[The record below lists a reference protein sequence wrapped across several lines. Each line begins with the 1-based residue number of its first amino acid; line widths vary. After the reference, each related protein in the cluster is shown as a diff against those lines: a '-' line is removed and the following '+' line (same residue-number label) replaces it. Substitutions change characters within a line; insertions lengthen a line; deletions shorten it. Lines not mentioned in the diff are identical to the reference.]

1 MIQLD
6 HVTKVFEAP
15 GGERLTVL
23 DAVDLLL
30 PTGRAVAIQG
40 PSGSG
45 KSTMLALMAGLERTT
60 EGRVVVDGQD
70 LGALDERG
78 RAAFRA
84 RRLGFV
90 FQAFHLLQPF
100 SALQNVAIAA
110 EIAGVDRPLDRA
122 REVLARVGL
131 ETRLNHVPAQLSGGE
146 CQRVAI
152 ARAIVARPPILL
164 ADEPTGSLDPRNAE
178 GVFELLLELQ
188 RELGSTLVLVTHDPH
203 LADRLQARVVLERGR
218 IATTEGLA

>member
-1 MIQLD
+1 LIHLD
-6 HVTKVFEAP
+6 RVTKVFEAP

-23 DAVDLLL
+23 DGVDLRL

-45 KSTMLALMAGLERTT
+45 KSTLLALMAGLEGPT

-70 LGALDERG
+70 LGALEERG

-110 EIAGVDRPLDRA
+110 EIAGVDRPLERA
-122 REVLARVGL
+122 REVLRRVGL
-131 ETRLNHVPAQLSGGE
+131 EGRLEHVPAQLSGGE

-152 ARAIVARPPILL
+152 ARAIVARPAIIL
-164 ADEPTGSLDPRNAE
+164 ADEPTGSLDPRNAD

-218 IATTEGLA
+218 IAATEGLA

>member
-1 MIQLD
+1 MIELSG
-6 HVTKVFEAP
+6 VSKVFEAP

-23 DAVDLLL
+23 NAVDLRL

-45 KSTMLALMAGLERTT
+45 KSTMLALMAGLERTSS
-60 EGRVVVDGQD
+60 GRVTVDGQD
-70 LGALDERG
+70 LGALDEKG

-84 RRLGFV
+84 KRLGFV

-110 EIAGVDRPLDRA
+110 EIAGVDRPLERA

-131 ETRLNHVPAQLSGGE
+131 EGRLDHVPAQLSGGE

-164 ADEPTGSLDPRNAE
+164 ADEPTGSLDPRNAD

-218 IATTEGLA
+218 IAATEGLA